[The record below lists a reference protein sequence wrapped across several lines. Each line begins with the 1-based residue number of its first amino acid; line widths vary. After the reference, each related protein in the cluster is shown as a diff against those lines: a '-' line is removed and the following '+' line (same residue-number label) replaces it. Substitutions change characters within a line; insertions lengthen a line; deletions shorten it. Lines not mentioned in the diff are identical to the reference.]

1 MDQISI
7 KSLKIDEEEVDGI
20 HFHISGEQ
28 EKEYEWNF
36 TIMKLNQ
43 EENRNFEKNEL
54 GYKYQI
60 LLYDEGDEDPDY
72 FEAILGDL
80 QHYVKKMVNM
90 NTEGLILKKSKKSEE
105 ILKKIFKG
113 KLVGLLAQVADSKG

>member
-1 MDQISI
+1 MDQMSI
-7 KSLKIDEEEVDGI
+7 KNLKIDEEEVDGI
-20 HFHISGEQ
+20 HFHITGES

-43 EENRNFEKNEL
+43 DEDRKFEKHEL

-60 LLYDEGDEDPDY
+60 VLYDNDDRADY

-90 NTEGLILKKSKKSEE
+90 NTEGFILKKSKKSEE
-105 ILKKIFKG
+105 ILNRIFKG
-113 KLVGLLAQVADSKG
+113 KLAGMLAQVAESKG

>member
-1 MDQISI
+1 MDQITI

-20 HFHISGEQ
+20 HFHITGQSD
-28 EKEYEWNF
+28 KEYEWNF
-36 TIMKLNQ
+36 TIMKLNS
-43 EENRNFEKNEL
+43 ESDREFEKNEM

-60 LLYDEGDEDPDY
+60 VLYDNEDKPDY

-80 QHYVKKMVNM
+80 QYYVKKMVNM
-90 NTEGLILKKSKKSEE
+90 NTEGFIIKKSKKSEE

-113 KLVGLLAQVADSKG
+113 KLIGTLAQVADSKG